1 MVKVVHFVLSVA
13 CLAGITAAVAQ
24 TQQRD
29 EAVITCVG
37 KAQREVPMRGDEDP
51 NDPQYSRRSNIYAT
65 CMKELNQ
72 NP

>member
-1 MVKVVHFVLSVA
+1 MRNVFHIALSIA
-13 CLAGITAAVAQ
+13 CLAGVTAANAQ

-29 EAVITCVG
+29 DAVKTCVA
-37 KAQREVPMRGDEDP
+37 KAQREVPNVSGDP
-51 NDPQYSRRSNIYAT
+51 SDPQYTRRLNIYST

>member
-1 MVKVVHFVLSVA
+1 MRKVFHLVLSVA
-13 CLAGITAAVAQ
+13 CLAGITAAAAQ
-24 TQQRD
+24 TQQRI
-29 EAVITCVG
+29 EAIETCVA
-37 KAQREVPMRGDEDP
+37 KAKREVPMDIDNDP